1 MEHFFSHR
9 EQHAQCSPLCVS
21 EAGKHFLMIRFK
33 MIITLTMHVTVNVN
47 NRLKE
52 EIFLGQSR
60 CCAIAI
66 LT

>member
-1 MEHFFSHR
+1 MTSLEHFFFLTVNNTLS
-9 EQHAQCSPLCVS
+9 
-21 EAGKHFLMIRFK
+21 FLMIRFK